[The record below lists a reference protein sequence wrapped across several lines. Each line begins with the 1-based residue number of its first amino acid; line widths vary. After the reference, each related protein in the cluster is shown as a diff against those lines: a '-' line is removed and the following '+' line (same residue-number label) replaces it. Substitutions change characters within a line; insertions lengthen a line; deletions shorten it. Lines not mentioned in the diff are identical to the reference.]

1 MTLLHSTFVV
11 CGKGLKLTDVK
22 IIDSKE
28 EFLKIVLDINHL
40 EEVYSVLIYHAYDLI
55 FYAYLL

>member
-11 CGKGLKLTDVK
+11 CGKGLKQMDVK

-40 EEVYSVLIYHAYDLI
+40 EEV
-55 FYAYLL
+55 